1 MKRNTF
7 LQSIVGASALSALPL
22 SCAIDPIVE
31 KQTLENPGYSPT
43 GALIGLK
50 HEPIE
55 TVRMGII
62 GLGNRGQGLTEM
74 MYWMVEHGTA
84 EIVAMSDLDISKCEE
99 AITGLSEFQVNT
111 PTTYCKDEDDWKN
124 LCKRDDLDLI
134 LICTP
139 WHLHT
144 PMCIYGMEQGKH
156 VASEVPI
163 AHSLSDCYAL
173 VQTAEETNRHC
184 IMIENCCYNDEEL
197 FVLNMIQNGVFGD
210 LTHAEGAYLHDLRA
224 HLLSEDYY
232 QGQWRLKEHQARN
245 GNFYT
250 THGLGPIST
259 YMDIGRGDK
268 FSHLTSMSSRELNL
282 SRTALREGKTIDPV
296 LCGDMNTTLIKTE
309 LGKTIMLQF
318 DVHSGSPY
326 SRINKIIG
334 TKAVHQGYPSKVF
347 LDDPNELI
355 FWGHEWLEQEA
366 YDELYAKHKH
376 PMISKL
382 ENISKDF
389 KQGHGG
395 MDFVMMYRLI
405 TCLNLG
411 LPLDLN
417 VYDGVSWSAITPLT
431 ELSVADKSRSVDIPD
446 FTNGGWKTK
455 SVHEIMREM
464 EAPIK

>member
-1 MKRNTF
+1 LK
-7 LQSIVGASALSALPL
+7 
-22 SCAIDPIVE
+22 E
-31 KQTLENPGYSPT
+31 YQTSVP
-43 GALIGLK
+43 
-50 HEPIE
+50 
-55 TVRMGII
+55 
-62 GLGNRGQGLTEM
+62 
-74 MYWMVEHGTA
+74 
-84 EIVAMSDLDISKCEE
+84 EI
-99 AITGLSEFQVNT
+99 
-111 PTTYCKDEDDWKN
+111 YCKNKDDWKN
-124 LCKRDDLDLI
+124 LAERDDIDLL

-163 AHSLSDCYAL
+163 SYKLQECYDL
-173 VQTAEETNRHC
+173 IRTAEETKRHC

-224 HLLSEDYY
+224 HMLSDDYY
-232 QGQWRLKEHQARN
+232 KDRWRLKEHQSRN

-259 YMDIGRGDK
+259 YLSIGRGDK
-268 FSHLTSMSSRELNL
+268 FSHLVSMSSRERNL
-282 SRTALREGKTIDPV
+282 SETALREGMDIDPI

-326 SRINKIIG
+326 SRINKVIG
-334 TKAVHQGYPSKVF
+334 TKAVHQGYPSKVYI
-347 LDDPNELI
+347 DEPSELK
-355 FWGHEWLEQEA
+355 FWGHDWLEKEA
-366 YDELYAKHKH
+366 YDELHSKYKH
-376 PMISKL
+376 PMIIKL
-382 ENISKDF
+382 ESIAEKF

-431 ELSVADKSRSVDIPD
+431 EISVAEKSRSVDIPD
-446 FTNGGWKTK
+446 FTGGKWKIK
-455 SVHEIMREM
+455 SGLEIMRELDM
-464 EAPIK
+464 SIK